1 MSQAPESPPSADNAA
16 PSTTLR
22 RVEKRLEAGRLA
34 APLMRRAPALVL
46 PFDARSKSRLRAT
59 LETGED
65 VALFLPRGTVLRGG
79 DGLVADDGGLI
90 RVEAA
95 PETVLLVTAA
105 TPLALTRAAY
115 HLGNRHTPVEVG
127 DGYLKLEYDPVLR
140 DMLLRLDVDVA
151 EALMPFEPEAG
162 AYGGGHKHGHD
173 ATFAEDLAL
182 AQRVFHE
189 HHGHSHD
196 QGHDHDQDQGH
207 GHGHGHAHSH
217 DHNHDHGHV
226 HGPGCHHDHSPAH
239 VHGPD
244 CAHSPSHVHDPDC
257 DHSPAHVHGADCAHS
272 HAHDV
277 PRDHVHAHGP
287 DGVHDHARAPDD
299 APLSVSSTN
308 DGKSGQTAH

>member
-1 MSQAPESPPSADNAA
+1 MAQDPESPSSPDPATS
-16 PSTTLR
+16 STALR
-22 RVEKRLEAGRLA
+22 RVEKHFAAGRIA
-34 APLMRRAPALVL
+34 APLARRAPALVL

-79 DGLVADDGGLI
+79 DVLVADDGGFI

-127 DGYLKLEYDPVLR
+127 DGYLKLEHDPVLR

-173 ATFAEDLAL
+173 ATFAEDFAL

-189 HHGHSHD
+189 HHGHA
-196 QGHDHDQDQGH
+196 HDHDHPH
-207 GHGHGHAHSH
+207 GHSH
-217 DHNHDHGHV
+217 DHDHGHSHGAACQHDPA
-226 HGPGCHHDHSPAH
+226 HGPGCAHTQDTSHGHTHAHGAACGHDHSHMPHDRTDEPASQ
-239 VHGPD
+239 V
-244 CAHSPSHVHDPDC
+244 SPSD
-257 DHSPAHVHGADCAHS
+257 
-272 HAHDV
+272 
-277 PRDHVHAHGP
+277 
-287 DGVHDHARAPDD
+287 DGQSRQ
-299 APLSVSSTN
+299 STR
-308 DGKSGQTAH
+308 

>member
-1 MSQAPESPPSADNAA
+1 M
-16 PSTTLR
+16 R
-22 RVEKRLEAGRLA
+22 RAEKRLEAGRIA
-34 APLMRRAPALVL
+34 APLARRAPALVL

-79 DGLVADDGGLI
+79 DVLVADDGGLI

-95 PETVLLVTAA
+95 AETVLLVTAA
-105 TPLALTRAAY
+105 TALALARAAY

-127 DGYLKLEYDPVLR
+127 DGYLKLEFDPVLR

-173 ATFAEDLAL
+173 ATFAEDFAI
-182 AQRVFHE
+182 AQQVFHE

-196 QGHDHDQDQGH
+196 HDHEHDHSH
-207 GHGHGHAHSH
+207 GHSHAHSH
-217 DHNHDHGHV
+217 GDDHGHV
-226 HGPGCHHDHSPAH
+226 HGPGCSHDHMPDH

-244 CAHSPSHVHDPDC
+244 CGH
-257 DHSPAHVHGADCAHS
+257 DHSHTPAGSTAGGEAF
-272 HAHDV
+272 
-277 PRDHVHAHGP
+277 P
-287 DGVHDHARAPDD
+287 
-299 APLSVSSTN
+299 VSPTD
-308 DGKSGQTAH
+308 DGKSGQPSH

>member
-1 MSQAPESPPSADNAA
+1 M
-16 PSTTLR
+16 R
-22 RVEKRLEAGRLA
+22 RVEKRFEAGRIA
-34 APLMRRAPALVL
+34 APLARRAPALVL

-59 LETGED
+59 LETGEE

-79 DGLVADDGGLI
+79 DVLVADDGKFI

-95 PETVLLVTAA
+95 AQTVLLVSAPTA
-105 TPLALTRAAY
+105 LALTRAAY

-173 ATFAEDLAL
+173 ATYAEDFEL

-189 HHGHSHD
+189 HHGHDHD
-196 QGHDHDQDQGH
+196 HGHDHGH
-207 GHGHGHAHSH
+207 E
-217 DHNHDHGHV
+217 HGHV
-226 HGPGCHHDHSPAH
+226 HGPGCGHDHSHLHSHDHSHSHSHDHAHDHDH

-244 CAHSPSHVHDPDC
+244 CGHHHAADPGGDPASVNPTDDGKPAQPSH
-257 DHSPAHVHGADCAHS
+257 
-272 HAHDV
+272 
-277 PRDHVHAHGP
+277 
-287 DGVHDHARAPDD
+287 
-299 APLSVSSTN
+299 
-308 DGKSGQTAH
+308 

>member
-1 MSQAPESPPSADNAA
+1 MPQDSESPASAQNVPS
-16 PSTTLR
+16 STLR
-22 RVEKRLEAGRLA
+22 RAEKRLEAGRIA
-34 APLMRRAPALVL
+34 APLARRAPALVL

-79 DGLVADDGGLI
+79 DVLVADDGGLI

-95 PETVLLVTAA
+95 AETVLLVTAA
-105 TPLALTRAAY
+105 TALALARAAY

-127 DGYLKLEYDPVLR
+127 DGYLKLEFDPVLR

-173 ATFAEDLAL
+173 ATFAEDFAI
-182 AQRVFHE
+182 AQQVFHE

-196 QGHDHDQDQGH
+196 HDHEHDHSH
-207 GHGHGHAHSH
+207 GHSHAHSH
-217 DHNHDHGHV
+217 GDDHGHV
-226 HGPGCHHDHSPAH
+226 HGPGCSHDHMPDH

-244 CAHSPSHVHDPDC
+244 CGH
-257 DHSPAHVHGADCAHS
+257 DHSHTPAGSTAGGEAF
-272 HAHDV
+272 
-277 PRDHVHAHGP
+277 P
-287 DGVHDHARAPDD
+287 
-299 APLSVSSTN
+299 VSPTD
-308 DGKSGQTAH
+308 DGKSGQPSH

>member
-1 MSQAPESPPSADNAA
+1 MTHASEPSASGHDASPTAA
-16 PSTTLR
+16 LR
-22 RVEKRLEAGRLA
+22 RVEKRFEAGRIA
-34 APLMRRAPALVL
+34 APLVRRAPALVL
-46 PFDARSKSRLRAT
+46 PFDERSKSRLRAT

-79 DGLVADDGGLI
+79 DVLVADDGGFI

-95 PETVLLVTAA
+95 AETVLLVTAA

-173 ATFAEDLAL
+173 ETYAEDFAL

-189 HHGHSHD
+189 HHGHSHE
-196 QGHDHDQDQGH
+196 HD
-207 GHGHGHAHSH
+207 
-217 DHNHDHGHV
+217 HV
-226 HGPGCHHDHSPAH
+226 HGPGCDHDHGHSHAQPHTSEHGNAH
-239 VHGPD
+239 VHGPGCGHD
-244 CAHSPSHVHDPDC
+244 HAHLLEGD
-257 DHSPAHVHGADCAHS
+257 HVHGPGC
-272 HAHDV
+272 
-277 PRDHVHAHGP
+277 G
-287 DGVHDHARAPDD
+287 HDHAQPVNGDESSPAELPDD
-299 APLSVSSTN
+299 
-308 DGKSGQTAH
+308 GKPAQSAR